1 MLAGVLVSSAAA
13 ALVVVYLLMGDY
25 MAYRAGVVQYYNAYH
40 QASAPY
46 SKDISYVELIEQQG
60 L

>member
-25 MAYRAGVVQYYNAYH
+25 MAYRAGVVQYYNAY
-40 QASAPY
+40 QQSSALY
-46 SKDISYVELIEQQG
+46 SKDLSYLDLLEQQ
-60 L
+60 